1 MFSTIKNLA
10 QAVADADI
18 VFCSAL
24 LQGKLAPVIVT
35 EEMVKAMKPGSTIVD
50 ISIDQGGNCAITPF
64 GSVETK
70 HGVVLQGIK
79 NIPGLLPTSSTL
91 MFANNIYNLF
101 AYLEKDN
108 KIVLDESDEIVKG
121 ILVCKDGKLIHAG
134 AREAMG
140 L

>member
-1 MFSTIKNLA
+1 
-10 QAVADADI
+10 
-18 VFCSAL
+18 
-24 LQGKLAPVIVT
+24 
-35 EEMVKAMKPGSTIVD
+35 
-50 ISIDQGGNCAITPF
+50 
-64 GSVETK
+64 
-70 HGVVLQGIK
+70 
-79 NIPGLLPTSSTL
+79 

-108 KIVLDESDEIVKG
+108 KIVLDENDEIVKG